1 MKKIL
6 ILFALCTLFTGCQKN
21 NQDNTNKD
29 NTVENTKK
37 NEILCSTTST
47 ITKYE
52 IDSYNKTSIGTT
64 SEEVEAR
71 KNSPTAVNTKSG
83 YLYNFNEDGSKLLN
97 YYEIKK
103 YEYIID
109 YDMES
114 EKEYYSNNCSQ
125 LNTNKYKDCTVELVD
140 KTITVK
146 QEINLNN
153 DGYKNMATTLTKDK
167 LLENYKEDEMYT
179 CTDN

>member
-6 ILFALCTLFTGCQKN
+6 ILFALCILFIGCQKN

-29 NTVENTKK
+29 STTGNSKT
-37 NEILCSTTST
+37 NEVLCSITST

-52 IDSYNKTSIGTT
+52 IDNRTKTSIGI
-64 SEEVEAR
+64 SAEEVEAR
-71 KNSPTAVNTKSG
+71 KNSPIAINYESG
-83 YLYNFNEDGSKLLN
+83 YLYNFTEDGTKLLN

-109 YDMES
+109 YDMKS
-114 EKEYYSNNCSQ
+114 EKEYYSNSCNK
-125 LNTNKYKDCTVELVD
+125 LNASKYKDCKVELTD

-146 QEINLNN
+146 YEINLDNE
-153 DGYKNMATTLTKDK
+153 GYKNMAATLTKDK
-167 LLENYKEDEMYT
+167 LIENYKEDEMYT
-179 CTDN
+179 CTTN

>member
-6 ILFALCTLFTGCQKN
+6 ILFALCILFTGCQKS

-29 NTVENTKK
+29 STTGNTKT
-37 NEILCSTTST
+37 NEVLCSITST
-47 ITKYE
+47 ISKYE
-52 IDSYNKTSIGTT
+52 IDNRTKTSIGI
-64 SEEVEAR
+64 SAEEVEAR
-71 KNSPTAVNTKSG
+71 KTSPIAVNYESG
-83 YLYNFNEDGSKLLN
+83 YLYNFTEDGTKLLN

-114 EKEYYSNNCSQ
+114 EKEYYSNSCNK
-125 LNTNKYKDCTVELVD
+125 LNASKYKDCKVELAD

-146 QEINLNN
+146 YEINLDNE
-153 DGYKNMATTLTKDK
+153 GYKNMAATLTKDK
-167 LLENYKEDEMYT
+167 LIENYKEDEMYT
-179 CTDN
+179 CKAN

>member
-6 ILFALCTLFTGCQKN
+6 ILFALCILFIGCQKN

-29 NTVENTKK
+29 STTGNSKT
-37 NEILCSTTST
+37 NEVLCSITST

-52 IDSYNKTSIGTT
+52 IDSRNKTSIGI
-64 SEEVEAR
+64 SAEEVEAR
-71 KNSPTAVNTKSG
+71 KNSPIAVNYESG
-83 YLYNFNEDGSKLLN
+83 YLYNFTEDGTKLLN

-114 EKEYYSNNCSQ
+114 EKEYYSNSCNK
-125 LNTNKYKDCTVELVD
+125 LNASKYKDCKVELVD

-146 QEINLNN
+146 YEINLDNEC
-153 DGYKNMATTLTKDK
+153 YKNMAATLTKYK

-179 CTDN
+179 CTTN

>member
-6 ILFALCTLFTGCQKN
+6 ILFALCTLFTGCQKT

-29 NTVENTKK
+29 NIKKNTKT
-37 NEILCSTTST
+37 NEVLCSTTST

-52 IDSYNKTSIGTT
+52 IDNRDKTNIGTT
-64 SEEVEAR
+64 AEEAQAR
-71 KNSPTAVNTKSG
+71 KNSPIAVNVKSG
-83 YLYNFNEDGSKLLN
+83 YLYNFTEDSSKLLN

-114 EKEYYSNNCSQ
+114 EKEYYLNSCSK

-140 KTITVK
+140 KTITIK
-146 QEINLNN
+146 QEINLDN
-153 DGYKNMATTLTKDK
+153 DGYKNMTTTLTKDK
-167 LLENYKEDEMYT
+167 LIENYKEDEMYT
-179 CTDN
+179 CTSN